1 MRGKRC
7 VRCFSIV
14 SYRITPADAGKTI
27 LQHTRQ
33 QAEQDH
39 PRGCGE
45 NVSPST
51 RYSRP
56 SGSPPRMRGKPDG
69 VAVGAAL
76 ERITHADAGKTKT
89 WHGITS
95 IDRDHPRGCGENVF
109 HLYPI
114 PYRPGSPPRM
124 RGKLHQIL
132 PVISAPRI
140 TPADAGKTLGGG
152 MIVSGA
158 TDHPRGCGE
167 NIVTDI
173 YDGCKSGSPPR
184 MRGKPIRSIHL
195 PSFAGITPADAG
207 KTFG

>member
-1 MRGKRC
+1 MHGSPPRMRGKRC

-89 WHGITS
+89 WHVITS
-95 IDRDHPRGCGENVF
+95 IDWDHPRGCGENKRC
-109 HLYPI
+109 LSPCEKGG
-114 PYRPGSPPRM
+114 GSPPRM
-124 RGKLHQIL
+124 RGKLTQIR
-132 PVISAPRI
+132 VDGVSERI
-140 TPADAGKTLGGG
+140 TPADAGKTGSSLGNDTPT
-152 MIVSGA
+152 

-167 NIVTDI
+167 NYII
-173 YDGCKSGSPPR
+173 LR
-184 MRGKPIRSIHL
+184 
-195 PSFAGITPADAG
+195 
-207 KTFG
+207 